1 MKKTLLAL
9 CFVGSFWN
17 SITAQTFTEVHQL
30 TCGDTAYI
38 GNLGYPS
45 WNVAEIVQHPALG
58 HAILLGDF
66 IPANLLKYTSPP
78 CVASRDTVIIN
89 CAHATQITCD
99 TGIYVFEM
107 TCPENIDPVY
117 PTALACNDS
126 VYVGNLSGWW
136 APEIIQEAQNGES
149 RIIPEPTDGAGVFYR
164 PNPGFEGLD
173 YVKVQINNGG
183 DTLLYLFQVY
193 CNFTVGGQVVYAQ
206 PLSFYP
212 NPVSQ
217 YLFIQNAGNLLN
229 VQVFNLQGQTCPV
242 RATDRTGGFLIE
254 TGHLPVGFYF
264 VVIRTKQ
271 GAKISG
277 SFIKGQG

>member
-1 MKKTLLAL
+1 MQKAILVL
-9 CFVGSFWN
+9 CFIGSFGQ
-17 SITAQTFTEVHQL
+17 SITAQTFTEVHAI
-30 TCGDTAYI
+30 TCGDTVYI

-45 WNVAEIVQHPALG
+45 WNVADIVTLPALG

-66 IPANLLKYTSPP
+66 IPANLLEYTSPP
-78 CVASRDTVIIN
+78 CVVGRDTVVIA

-99 TGIYVFEM
+99 TGIYIFEM

-126 VYVGNLSGWW
+126 VYVDNLSGWW
-136 APEIIQEAQNGES
+136 APEIIQQAQNGES
-149 RIIPEPTDGAGVFYR
+149 RIVLEPTDGAGVFYR

-193 CNFTVGGQVVYAQ
+193 CDLTVGGQVVHTQ
-206 PLSFYP
+206 PLIFYP
-212 NPVSQ
+212 NPVGQ
-217 YLFIQNAGNLLN
+217 HLFIQDAGNLLDA
-229 VQVFNLQGQTCPV
+229 QVYNLHGQACPV
-242 RATDRTGGFLIE
+242 RAADRTGGYLIE
-254 TGHLPVGFYF
+254 TGHLPGGYYF

-271 GAKISG
+271 GGRISG
-277 SFIKGQG
+277 SFVKG